1 MTERTK
7 TFLKEQQ
14 LPLKP
19 QLIKTA
25 MGAAINAILLVL
37 QMWFVADVITRV
49 AFQGAALPSVLNYI
63 FYILFI
69 ILIRFVLNIF
79 IERSTFQIGQDI
91 QTHIRTQLVDKLER
105 LGPRGAE
112 DIKRGHFST
121 LMVEG
126 VEKMEKYFSK
136 YLPALF
142 HVGLIPLAVLAVVL
156 PLDLI
161 SSLVF
166 LGTAP
171 LIPLFMILIGKGA
184 QIINQNQ
191 WKALTRMGARLQ
203 ESIRGLT
210 TLKLYRASVR
220 EAQFI
225 ATLSD
230 DYKNGVMR
238 VLRVAFLSAVTLEFF
253 STMSIALIA
262 VFIGFRLL
270 SGDMQFQDGFL
281 ILLLAPEFYQPLRN
295 LGVNYHIR
303 MEATAAAE
311 EIVKIL
317 DKAEPVPVSS
327 QNHTCSQ
334 AYLSFKDVHFTYG
347 TGPEILKG
355 VSFDIKKGET
365 VALIGPTGVGK
376 STILDLLLGVLH
388 PTNGYISL
396 KGQSLSEI
404 SKVAWNEQI
413 SWLAQDPH
421 IFSTT
426 VARNIALGSKNK
438 TESQVRDAVHKAG
451 LSTTINRMPV
461 GLVQQVGEQGRF
473 LSGGER
479 RRLALARVFLKDA
492 PLVVMDEPSASLDL
506 ETERLI
512 LQSIQEMKGQYTIFI
527 VAHRLDTIRIA
538 DRVLYLEKG
547 RILESGTHDE
557 LMALNG
563 KYASLF
569 RDAEEAV
576 A

>member
-25 MGAAINAILLVL
+25 MGAGINAVLLVL

-79 IERSTFQIGQDI
+79 IERSTFKIGQDI

-184 QIINQNQ
+184 QTINQNQ

-220 EAQFI
+220 EAEFI

-230 DYKNGVMR
+230 NYKSGVMR
-238 VLRVAFLSAVTLEFF
+238 VLRIAFLSAVTLEFF

-317 DKAEPVPVSS
+317 DKAEPTPARS
-327 QNHTCSQ
+327 QNHACAQ

-388 PTNGYISL
+388 PTKGHISL
-396 KGQSLSEI
+396 KGQSLFQI

-426 VARNIALGSKNK
+426 VARNIALGAKNK
-438 TESQVRDAVHKAG
+438 TESQVCDAAHKAG

-569 RDAEEAV
+569 QDAEEAV